1 MIIKSAFLALLLSV
15 SVFSQ
20 TLNNFPLWGSSWVVA
35 QGNNKRIFSSI
46 LPLKTK
52 QTCFNR
58 I

>member
-1 MIIKSAFLALLLSV
+1 MKFSLFIITFVGFIYAQALNS
-15 SVFSQ
+15 
-20 TLNNFPLWGSSWVVA
+20 FPLWGSSWVIA